1 MISCMDAFLMGNG
14 LNAGPFELCKF
25 MQMASHF
32 REERRVV
39 DDAFK
44 AYAAIALFFESKAFL
59 DHGIGKLFTDT
70 QLLDQEERAKH
81 VPDRRTHLSN
91 KTMPAEF
98 WEDWDKLLK
107 DNERCSADSIED
119 IYPMEWRKAIR
130 PIVIRRKCVSV
141 STHCRTFSNTPSV
154 FRAGVI
160 CSSYGGV
167 ASGIVTAKAEPNRP
181 MDLYLDYRVGI
192 PAAHITSHLKDPTP
206 LDRDFIIKKIKS
218 FKEYNESAKFAV
230 LRLWS
235 APHFYP
241 LMLGMEKRPM
251 CAFLDDRGRCW
262 EFKFIPKDMPYSEWS
277 VHQQLSLRLEPYK
290 KIFGQ
295 QAIVAKDLILVMGR
309 DEKNLRQLAEGVTWA
324 VQTKPWRLEI
334 DLWRS
339 FVNVDVEFLEGL
351 DRRWLD

>member
-1 MISCMDAFLMGNG
+1 
-14 LNAGPFELCKF
+14 
-25 MQMASHF
+25 
-32 REERRVV
+32 
-39 DDAFK
+39 
-44 AYAAIALFFESKAFL
+44 
-59 DHGIGKLFTDT
+59 
-70 QLLDQEERAKH
+70 
-81 VPDRRTHLSN
+81 
-91 KTMPAEF
+91 
-98 WEDWDKLLK
+98 
-107 DNERCSADSIED
+107 
-119 IYPMEWRKAIR
+119 
-130 PIVIRRKCVSV
+130 
-141 STHCRTFSNTPSV
+141 
-154 FRAGVI
+154 
-160 CSSYGGV
+160 
-167 ASGIVTAKAEPNRP
+167 

-206 LDRDFIIKKIKS
+206 LDREFIIKKIKS

-290 KIFGQ
+290 KMFGQ
-295 QAIVAKDLILVMGR
+295 QVIVAKDLILVMGR